1 MSLELKIKARELA
14 FSSKEKESS
23 KFILANARRY
33 DSELLRLAALQL
45 DFTKSIEK
53 KVPEWFLNG
62 QVIPYQSVNLEQSSS
77 EKTALYKAKYLS
89 GKIGIDLTGGLGVDS
104 YFISKGFE
112 KFIHNEPSSELSEIV
127 QHNFKNLRVSNVDFT
142 QYKAEEFPLDKH
154 FDWVYLD
161 PSRRDSNANRLYKIE
176 DCLPDLTEIQENLLT
191 YSDAIMVKYSP
202 MLDIK
207 LALSKLNN
215 VSDVIILA
223 EKNEVKELVF
233 ILRRDYTSEPKV
245 TCVNLDSGQEEFTFS
260 YTEETSQQ
268 AHYSAPKGFLYE
280 PNATILKAGAF
291 NTVATRFNLQKLA
304 PNSHLYTSEELK
316 TYFPGRLFS
325 IKAVTNFDK
334 KSLNSI
340 VKQGKANIACR
351 NFPLKPEEIRKQL
364 KWKDGGDIY
373 LFFTENFEG
382 QKLAIV
388 TEKVV
393 NIK

>member
-1 MSLELKIKARELA
+1 VSLELKIKARELA
-14 FSSKEKESS
+14 FSSKEKDPA
-23 KFILANARRY
+23 KFILANARRF
-33 DSELLRLAALQL
+33 DSEILRLAALQL
-45 DFTKSIEK
+45 DFNKSIEK
-53 KVPEWFLNG
+53 KVPEWFHNG
-62 QVIPYQSVNLEQSSS
+62 QVLPYQSVNLEQSSS
-77 EKTALYKAKYLS
+77 EKTALFKANYLS
-89 GKIGIDLTGGLGVDS
+89 GKYGADLTGGLGVDS

-112 KFIHNEPSSELSEIV
+112 KFTHNEPSSELSEIV
-127 QHNFKNLRVSNVDFT
+127 QHNFKSLGVSNVDFT
-142 QYKAEEFPLDKH
+142 QYIAEEFPLNKP
-154 FDWVYLD
+154 FDWIYLD

-176 DCLPDLTEIQENLLT
+176 DCLPDLTEIQESLLKH
-191 YSDAIMVKYSP
+191 SDAIMVKYSP

-215 VSDVIILA
+215 VSDVIVLA

-233 ILRRDYTSEPKV
+233 ILRKEFNREPKI
-245 TCVNLDSGQEEFTFS
+245 TCVNLESTQDEFAFF
-260 YTEETSQQ
+260 YTEETTNQ
-268 AHYSAPKGFLYE
+268 ALYSSPKGFLYE

-291 NTVATRFNLQKLA
+291 NTVATRFGLHKLA

-340 VKQGKANIACR
+340 VKHGKANIACR
-351 NFPLKPEEIRKQL
+351 NFPLKPEEIRKQI

-373 LFFTENFEG
+373 LFFTENLEG